1 MIGLDKR
8 RPLRLNY
15 SLAVLTAVS
24 IANGL
29 LSAACAPL
37 GTIKI
42 EVAEASGPNVYLV
55 DARPVRWFSWD
66 HLGAGVGAL
75 RLSDANF
82 DPDPMTVIS
91 RVFQEKLSDRLQG
104 KTIIVTRFL
113 VSLLD
118 VGVSDQSLG
127 LAEDA
132 LELTVFLAM
141 GGSNHGW
148 MAFCEFE
155 ASVDDE
161 TFKAVETTRTER
173 AKVDEGVNKVV
184 KKALATAA
192 RVMNARF
199 AYQF

>member
-1 MIGLDKR
+1 MR
-8 RPLRLNY
+8 RKY

-29 LSAACAPL
+29 FSAACAPI

-42 EVAEASGPNVYLV
+42 EVAAASGPNVYLV
-55 DARPVRWFSWD
+55 DARPVSWFSWD

-75 RLSDANF
+75 RLSDGNF

-104 KTIIVTRFL
+104 KTILVTRFL

-118 VGVSDQSLG
+118 VENSYQPRD
-127 LAEDA
+127 LAEHA
-132 LELTVFLAM
+132 LALPFFLALP
-141 GGSNHGW
+141 SDGW

-155 ASVDDE
+155 ASVDGE
-161 TFKAVETTRTER
+161 TFTAVERTRTER
-173 AKVDEGVNKVV
+173 AKVDEGVTKVV
-184 KKALATAA
+184 RKALATAA
-192 RVMNARF
+192 RAMNARF